1 MTEKDKTRKSVE
13 WGVITVVAVL
23 LALSIRMFVIEPRLV
38 QMSSMF
44 PTIEDGDFVLVNKLA
59 YATNSPKRNDI
70 IVFEPANSAGD
81 DYIKRI
87 VGLPGEWIE
96 VAGGHVTINGVE
108 LTEAGNFNFI
118 EPEGGLPNPEDP
130 KNQVGVRLQEDEF
143 YVLGDNSSQSRDSRA
158 FGPIK
163 GNQIIGR
170 AFITFMPINRVHILP

>member
-1 MTEKDKTRKSVE
+1 MPEKDKTRKSVE

-23 LALSIRMFVIEPRLV
+23 LALSIRMFVLEPRLV

-59 YATNSPKRNDI
+59 YVANPPKRNDI
-70 IVFEPANSAGD
+70 IVFHPVNSASD

-96 VAGGHVTINGVE
+96 VAGGHVTINGAE
-108 LTEAGNFNFI
+108 LTETVDRLFLD
-118 EPEGGLPNPEDP
+118 PEDGLPNPEDP
-130 KNQVGVRLQEDEF
+130 KNQVGIRLSEDEY

-163 GNQIIGR
+163 REQIIGR
-170 AFITFMPINRVHILP
+170 AFMTFMPINRIHILP